1 MLRID
6 CTTTSTRDHGIL
18 FGSHSNKN
26 RTSIIHKQ
34 STNSILFRSY
44 QDQIDV
50 WRPSHSKCSLHHS
63 MRSIRIASYGSVISP
78 SSLTGSNLYFA
89 DRTNA
94 SSTPSFIAKLWNLEP
109 FGITG
114 LKWRSDITY
123 FPSRFQRLTIMEA
136 VESLV

>member
-78 SSLTGSNLYFA
+78 SSLTGSNLL
-89 DRTNA
+89 NCWIWNP
-94 SSTPSFIAKLWNLEP
+94 STLMVLLAVKYNL
-109 FGITG
+109 
-114 LKWRSDITY
+114 
-123 FPSRFQRLTIMEA
+123 
-136 VESLV
+136 